1 MDTEKSM
8 NDNLTYLDI
17 VRMFGDYNREH
28 GYHYSGKTPT
38 ELSAVVVISADSFN
52 KPYSEQSRSY
62 RITSSNGKLFFDGM
76 CGNSVWA
83 SCLDG
88 TDQNIRLDY
97 YIGNPWRVER
107 CYLEGEITNA

>member
-1 MDTEKSM
+1 MEQAAIK
-8 NDNLTYLDI
+8 NLTYLD
-17 VRMFGDYNREH
+17 VVKMFGDYNREH

-38 ELSAVVVISADSFN
+38 ELSAIVVMTEDSFTEL
-52 KPYSEQSRSY
+52 YSERSRSY

-76 CGNSVWA
+76 CGNSVWG

-97 YIGNPWRVER
+97 YIGHPWKVER
-107 CYLEGEITNA
+107 CYIEGEIKNE